1 MRIKDHIDMVRHL
14 TDPFNIPE
22 ARRMIQEN
30 PALTQEQ
37 FKAGGIVE
45 PGVTHYARKSPTKI
59 NEELFTKIDDLIAD
73 AEKAGKVLDKKAL
86 GEGLGYKVVKKGK
99 TSGQGGL
106 NKVIEAWEESRDTV
120 FEYKPSKLTLDSP
133 QVQEVLKLQ
142 EEGMSTRQITKE
154 LDYKDEKAVRN
165 IFKQFR
171 PEAIKEP
178 NVPGEITSA
187 KQSKIMAAKN
197 IKIAEKKAGPTTTK
211 QAKDVKSQIL
221 EYNNPYKKMSPV
233 ELAKDK
239 EFLKRLRVHID
250 INTGEVTYDGYTKT
264 RPRKGKVFSDLELAE
279 HAIKKANQG
288 QLFTDDHITP
298 KSLQKQ
304 NVGYPRNLQPVTYI
318 ENSEF
323 DNARKY
329 VINNP
334 NGNTS
339 AMDKYLTKNNQTLRF
354 PDQKIKLG
362 VQEVIE
368 YSPKTGSQTL
378 VKKDFLKQS
387 IASQIRTMDGET
399 ISAYKDVYP
408 DCFKSQGG
416 KNAIACLSKQAE
428 KNQEKF
434 VKNSVNIAKATE
446 GTKTS
451 GQMINFLKKFRRVGK
466 LTGWLAVGEAAF
478 APLMGIPMW
487 AQGTP
492 KDEIAHTLTYG
503 LFGTKHE
510 DKLLGRMSDLGKT
523 IYKTTALEAESM
535 RFQKA
540 LESAPET
547 GYEKLRINQRLK
559 ELAKEYEEAAKIF
572 INPDT
577 GEYNQN
583 LVDQGYQEVEEATTY
598 LSDIKTQNVKDRAAW
613 MAPKVSSVMEKVVDK
628 PGKAFIDFTLGPNW
642 KENLPEQQNQFYKK
656 RYPRNPRELGQH
668 LSYDPD
674 IPMFAEGGIADL
686 LKK

>member
-1 MRIKDHIDMVRHL
+1 MKSKEAVQASAEGNIKLRTSENIDFPVLRKPPGSEKAAPYTEILWPDKTIDGKSYKEAFIDEIKLRNKFPQKSTQARAAGVLTNEQLMKKYGIRSTSLLNKIIDKTKTLENISGIKPKVIYESTQFVKGLNQSILSTLKRHINAGGTDFKFAKDGNVKDWSKVKIIDVKKGDILTEDVLEKLIKNKDPRFTEYKKVYDDIIKIKNTPFVHPVTKEKMTLFRGLQLATDKDAPLHMQHEKLVKNSPLKKLSPSIGKTNLGLGQLKNFTAEDLKKLGIRSVLPGGEKVYGPKLTVEQRIKDYGKWVNRKL
-14 TDPFNIPE
+14 LEGDPSTI
-22 ARRMIQEN
+22 
-30 PALTQEQ
+30 
-37 FKAGGIVE
+37 
-45 PGVTHYARKSPTKI
+45 
-59 NEELFTKIDDLIAD
+59 
-73 AEKAGKVLDKKAL
+73 
-86 GEGLGYKVVKKGK
+86 K
-99 TSGQGGL
+99 T
-106 NKVIEAWEESRDTV
+106 
-120 FEYKPSKLTLDSP
+120 P
-133 QVQEVLKLQ
+133 
-142 EEGMSTRQITKE
+142 
-154 LDYKDEKAVRN
+154 
-165 IFKQFR
+165 
-171 PEAIKEP
+171 
-178 NVPGEITSA
+178 
-187 KQSKIMAAKN
+187 KN
-197 IKIAEKKAGPTTTK
+197 I
-211 QAKDVKSQIL
+211 
-221 EYNNPYKKMSPV
+221 
-233 ELAKDK
+233 
-239 EFLKRLRVHID
+239 
-250 INTGEVTYDGYTKT
+250 
-264 RPRKGKVFSDLELAE
+264 
-279 HAIKKANQG
+279 IK
-288 QLFTDDHITP
+288 H
-298 KSLQKQ
+298 
-304 NVGYPRNLQPVTYI
+304 
-318 ENSEF
+318 
-323 DNARKY
+323 
-329 VINNP
+329 
-334 NGNTS
+334 
-339 AMDKYLTKNNQTLRF
+339 
-354 PDQKIKLG
+354 
-362 VQEVIE
+362 
-368 YSPKTGSQTL
+368 
-378 VKKDFLKQS
+378 S

-399 ISAYKDVYP
+399 ISAYKDDYP
-408 DCFKSQGG
+408 DCFKNQGG

-492 KDEIAHTLTYG
+492 KDEIAHTLSYG

-642 KENLPEQQNQFYKK
+642 KENLPEQQSQFYKK

-674 IPMFAEGGIADL
+674 IPMFAEGGIAS